1 MESFGRGERKNLR
14 MAIVIGA
21 IVIVV
26 ALILYVAGVFGGG
39 SRRVRAERLRCV
51 VSQQVTPFDDR
62 LLYYDGNTLFC
73 LSPNNTE
80 IWKYVLGPDAGFSVS
95 DRLVVAWVGS
105 HLHILDKN
113 GRVTFNDRLTDN
125 IQFARAG
132 TQYVAAVIG
141 NTVSP
146 SLLVKDANGLAVD
159 SETVA
164 YEDKM
169 ILDVGFFENGEY
181 LWSTALDVLGIAPMT
196 VMNMYRVGQMNTG
209 EVELGE
215 EITYAVLYSGQK
227 LHVVNTRDITR
238 FDSRGTPD
246 PYARQLVYGWQLVD
260 SVTGGGDATLLFAPS
275 LETADEQQITELR
288 VLIGQ
293 NRDNRYTL
301 PDTCV
306 GAGIRGG
313 SLFAISGDTLYRA
326 DINAQRFSAMRI
338 ENLPTPATG
347 YIGRLNNGY
356 ALVNSGDEVFAIT
369 LP

>member
-1 MESFGRGERKNLR
+1 MERFGQGERHTLR
-14 MAIVIGA
+14 MAMVIGA
-21 IVIVV
+21 IAVV
-26 ALILYVAGVFGGG
+26 VVLILFVSGVFGGG
-39 SRRVRAERLRCV
+39 ARRVRAERLRCV

-80 IWKYVLGPDAGFSVS
+80 LWKYVLGSDAGFSVS

-132 TQYVAAVIG
+132 NQYVAAIIG
-141 NTVSP
+141 SSVSP
-146 SLLVKDANGLAVD
+146 SLVVKDQNGLAVD

-181 LWSTALDVLGIAPMT
+181 LWTTALDVLGIAPMT
-196 VMNMYRVGQMNTG
+196 VMNMYRVGAMNTG

-227 LHVVNTRDITR
+227 LHVINTRDITR
-238 FDSRGTPD
+238 YDNRGTPD
-246 PYARQLVYGWQLVD
+246 PFARQLVYGWQLID
-260 SVTGGGDATLLFAPS
+260 SVTGGGDATMLFAPS
-275 LETADEQQITELR
+275 LETADEGQITELR
-288 VLIGQ
+288 VLTGLT
-293 NRDNRYTL
+293 RDNRYTL

-306 GAGIRGG
+306 GAGIRGN

-326 DINAQRFSAMRI
+326 DMNAQRFSAMRI
-338 ENLPTPATG
+338 ENFPQPATG
-347 YIGRLNNGY
+347 YIGRLNNGI
-356 ALVNSGDEVFAIT
+356 ALVNSGDEVYAIT